1 MHIQI
6 IIIDPDLDS
15 AKQLKYA
22 LQNDIIRAHYTI
34 SVTEGIRHLVQFHYQ
49 LVIIDVSSGK
59 NDEFRAL
66 RKVRELSA
74 IPILAIST
82 NGESEHIVQA
92 LAIADDYRQKPYA
105 LYLISK

>member
-6 IIIDPDLDS
+6 IIIHPDLDS

-22 LQNDIIRAHYTI
+22 LQNDIIRAYYTL

-82 NGESEHIVQA
+82 NSESDHIVQA
-92 LAIADDYRQKPYA
+92 LAIANDYRQNPMP
-105 LYLISK
+105 